1 MKKILGFI
9 GFIIFSA
16 CSSPKGVYVNKKEID
31 LRALTG
37 TWQLKDQQKF
47 EKWALISPTESIGV
61 MYDMSTGIASIDENL
76 RLFKMDDAWI
86 YEVKNKE
93 HEFKPIQFNWRPDPG
108 FRMRF
113 VNEKNEYPQVIRYKI
128 NSDSTMFAETTDLK
142 GANLV
147 KYDYIKVV
155 KK

>member
-1 MKKILGFI
+1 MKKILGLI
-9 GFIIFSA
+9 GIIIFSA

-86 YEVKNKE
+86 YEV
-93 HEFKPIQFNWRPDPG
+93 I
-108 FRMRF
+108 
-113 VNEKNEYPQVIRYKI
+113 
-128 NSDSTMFAETTDLK
+128 
-142 GANLV
+142 
-147 KYDYIKVV
+147 
-155 KK
+155 